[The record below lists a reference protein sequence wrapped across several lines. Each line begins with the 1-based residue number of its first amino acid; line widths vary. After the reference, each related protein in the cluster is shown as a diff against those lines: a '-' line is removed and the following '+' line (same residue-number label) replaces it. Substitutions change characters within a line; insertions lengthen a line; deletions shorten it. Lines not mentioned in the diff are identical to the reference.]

1 MKGINYKGK
10 ESYVTS
16 IWKTQVEISV
26 DHGYVNQ
33 DEMERFLFELQPVN
47 MELGKTILHTSFHLL
62 SFQAKRSEM
71 GEIGRCR
78 EWNAPDDVSYVN
90 LLIHEKLNWKLE
102 SVGFEMTKRS
112 MYTGTKLI
120 NYMHFGF
127 VDIKQSV
134 LSYFFMDNELW
145 PKTNYKR
152 VRVLFAP

>member
-1 MKGINYKGK
+1 
-10 ESYVTS
+10 
-16 IWKTQVEISV
+16 
-26 DHGYVNQ
+26 
-33 DEMERFLFELQPVN
+33 
-47 MELGKTILHTSFHLL
+47 
-62 SFQAKRSEM
+62 M

-90 LLIHEKLNWKLE
+90 LLIHEKLSWKLE

-145 PKTNYKR
+145 PKQIINGLEFYSHPDR
-152 VRVLFAP
+152 DSCI

>member
-90 LLIHEKLNWKLE
+90 LLIHEN
-102 SVGFEMTKRS
+102 
-112 MYTGTKLI
+112 
-120 NYMHFGF
+120 
-127 VDIKQSV
+127 
-134 LSYFFMDNELW
+134 
-145 PKTNYKR
+145 
-152 VRVLFAP
+152 